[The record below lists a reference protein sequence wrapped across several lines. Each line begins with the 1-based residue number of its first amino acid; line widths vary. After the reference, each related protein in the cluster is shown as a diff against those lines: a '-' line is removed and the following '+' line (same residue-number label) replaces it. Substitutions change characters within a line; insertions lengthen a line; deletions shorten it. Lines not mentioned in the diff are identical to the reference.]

1 MHTRPSEQ
9 HDDAARSALFD
20 VAMVTD
26 PFPRLA
32 QLRERGP
39 VIPVDLP
46 PALGMSTGWLVTRME
61 EVVQV
66 LKDPRF
72 LVNPSTLSPDGPE
85 LAVKLQF
92 FGVPTLVNL
101 DGMDHARLRGLVSR
115 VFTPRYIQTLR
126 PSIQQI
132 TDGLLDRVQARGQ
145 MDVVRDFADPLP
157 ILVISDMLGVP
168 TVQREQFRI
177 WSQTLSNMT
186 AGALDDHIAKLHE
199 LVSFVQGLLAEK
211 RARPQEDLL
220 SKLSTLDADG
230 DRLSEQE
237 LIGLIA
243 LLIFAGH
250 ETTAKLISMGLL
262 NLFDHPEQLAQ
273 LKADPSLIP
282 QAVEEM
288 LRLNGPVMIPSARFV
303 AEDLELGGQQLKR
316 GDIVLVSLG
325 SASHDPAVFDNPEQF
340 AITREISR
348 HMAFGQGVHIC
359 LGAPLARLEAEIAFA
374 TLLRRMPDLR
384 LDMPRDGMTW
394 LGTLFLRGLKSL
406 TVAF

>member
-1 MHTRPSEQ
+1 MHNRLSEQ
-9 HDDAARSALFD
+9 HDDAARSTLFD
-20 VAMVTD
+20 VALVTD

-39 VIPVDLP
+39 LMPVDLP
-46 PALGMSTGWLVTRME
+46 PALGMPTGWLVTRME
-61 EVVQV
+61 EAVQV

-72 LVNPSTLSPDGPE
+72 LVNPSTLSPEGPE

-92 FGVPTLVNL
+92 FGVPTLLNL
-101 DGMDHARLRGLVSR
+101 DGLDHARLRGLVSR

-132 TDGLLDRVQARGQ
+132 TDGLLDRVQARGR

-168 TVQREQFRI
+168 TAQREQFRI
-177 WSQTLSNMT
+177 WSQALSNMT
-186 AGALDDHIAKLHE
+186 AGALDDHIAKLRE

-220 SKLSTLDADG
+220 SRLSALDADG

-237 LIGLIA
+237 LIGLVA

-250 ETTAKLISMGLL
+250 DTTAKLISLGLL

-303 AEDLELGGQQLKR
+303 AEDLELGGQRLRR

-325 SASHDPAVFDNPEQF
+325 SASHDPAVFDDPEQF
-340 AITREISR
+340 AVTREISR
-348 HMAFGQGVHIC
+348 QMAFGQGVHIC
-359 LGAPLARLEAEIAFA
+359 LGAPLARLEAEIAFT

-384 LDMPRDGMTW
+384 LDMPRDGITW
-394 LGTLFLRGLKSL
+394 LGTMFLRGLKSL